1 MSNEYIPPL
10 GAELSED
17 VHDALSG
24 TDKYGR
30 KVENPVEI
38 VKKFLEEDS
47 ENINKKFGSDL
58 TLLHMAISG
67 ENIELIKF
75 LLSQGADPNIDSFF
89 TSYGNEGIKSVIF
102 FANRIKEN
110 EIKSEVLSLL
120 STYLNDD
127 EKVDMHIA
135 GAAIEHDDGA

>member
-10 GAELSED
+10 GAELSEK
-17 VHDALSG
+17 VHAALCG

-30 KVENPVEI
+30 KVENPVET

-47 ENINKKFGSDL
+47 ENINKKFVSDL

-67 ENIELIKF
+67 KNIELIEF
-75 LLSQGADPNIDSFF
+75 LLSEGADPNIDSFF
-89 TSYGNEGIKSVIF
+89 TSYGNEDIKSVIF
-102 FANRIKEN
+102 FANRIEEN
-110 EIKSEVLSLL
+110 ETKSKVLSLI
-120 STYLNDD
+120 SSYLNDD
-127 EKVDMHIA
+127 KKVDMDIA